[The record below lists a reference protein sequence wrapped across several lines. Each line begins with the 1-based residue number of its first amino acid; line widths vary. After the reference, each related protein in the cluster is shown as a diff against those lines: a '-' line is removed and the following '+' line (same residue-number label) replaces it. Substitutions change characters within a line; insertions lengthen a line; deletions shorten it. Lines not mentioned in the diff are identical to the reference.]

1 MFHNLVKD
9 HPIKT
14 FERLSGILRVYNRVL
29 VENLVN
35 CRLLIS
41 TSCHNVFIIIADVT
55 AKNRRG
61 LLGLEDGGSV
71 GRPPGIKKV
80 VLAGGDEPLA
90 RVGKLEAED
99 AALMKIELIFVRLR
113 CVENL
118 DVGVLHADSQPVTS
132 GAITQAEYLAA
143 EVMLLELPALPE
155 IPGPHGVVQASGP
168 QLGAVG

>member
-71 GRPPGIKKV
+71 RRPPGVKKV

-90 RVGKLEAED
+90 RIGKLEAED
-99 AALMKIELIFVRLR
+99 AALVEMKLVLVRLVTVKHLHIR
-113 CVENL
+113 
-118 DVGVLHADSQPVTS
+118 VLHADSQPVTS
-132 GAITQAEYLAA
+132 WAPAQAEYLAA
-143 EVMLLELPALPE
+143 EVMLLELSALP
-155 IPGPHGVVQASGP
+155 
-168 QLGAVG
+168 